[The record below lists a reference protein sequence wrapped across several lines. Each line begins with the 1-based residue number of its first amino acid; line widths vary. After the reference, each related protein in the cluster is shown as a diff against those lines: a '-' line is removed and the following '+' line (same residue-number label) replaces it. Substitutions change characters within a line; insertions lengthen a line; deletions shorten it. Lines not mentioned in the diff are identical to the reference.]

1 MTLHVI
7 FHEWKAAAEILVEAG
22 DARTTLTGL
31 FCMVRFTFLEAL
43 FVSRLH
49 NLRLRGYQRGSGSQ
63 RVFEQ

>member
-22 DARTTLTGL
+22 DART
-31 FCMVRFTFLEAL
+31 R
-43 FVSRLH
+43 
-49 NLRLRGYQRGSGSQ
+49 SQ